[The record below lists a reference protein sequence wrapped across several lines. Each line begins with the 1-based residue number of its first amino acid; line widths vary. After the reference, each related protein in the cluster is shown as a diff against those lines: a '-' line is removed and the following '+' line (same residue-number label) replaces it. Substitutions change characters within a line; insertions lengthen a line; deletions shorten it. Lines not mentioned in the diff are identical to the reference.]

1 MVSGSFSLPSRGS
14 FHLSLTVLFSIGWLV
29 VFRLWGWSPIFL
41 AGFLVSYDTRVK
53 LMCLLASSTG
63 LLPSLVYFPKYFLC
77 DTSIILL
84 ASLTPIKFPYSVWP
98 PPISL
103 AATLEIDVS
112 FFSSTYLDVSVRWVP
127 FLLPMYSAMDT

>member
-1 MVSGSFSLPSRGS
+1 M
-14 FHLSLTVLFSIGWLV
+14 
-29 VFRLWGWSPIFL
+29 
-41 AGFLVSYDTRVK
+41 SYDTRVK

-103 AATLEIDVS
+103 AATLGIDVS